1 MESQIAQDYADN
13 ALPTILLVE
22 DFDDTRLMMKMWL
35 VKTGYRVVEAETGE
49 EAISLAQRELP
60 DLIIMDIMMPGMN
73 GLDATQRIRE
83 YQALSRT
90 PIVAVS
96 AYGADEYRSLAIDAG
111 CDEYV
116 STPFDPNALA
126 TLIESLISK
135 RESSGINAQQS
146 DLEN

>member
-1 MESQIAQDYADN
+1 MESQLAQNYVDN

-35 VKTGYRVVEAETGE
+35 TKNGYRVVEAETGE
-49 EAISLAQRELP
+49 QAISLAQRELP
-60 DLIIMDIMMPGMN
+60 DLIIMDVMMPGMN

-83 YQALSRT
+83 YQALRRT

-96 AYGADEYRSLAIDAG
+96 AYGADEYRALAIDAG

-126 TLIESLISK
+126 ELIQSLISK
-135 RESSGINAQQS
+135 QETSGINASPS